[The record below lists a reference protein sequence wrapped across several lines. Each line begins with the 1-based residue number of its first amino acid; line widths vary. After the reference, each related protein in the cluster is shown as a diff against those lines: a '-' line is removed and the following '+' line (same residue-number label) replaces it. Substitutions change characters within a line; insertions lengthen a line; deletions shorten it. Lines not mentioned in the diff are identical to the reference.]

1 VLNFIVCVD
10 RFVMDNSCDIRTD
23 KHYFSIPF
31 NMKVK
36 PTNTYKHLRVSYI
49 INIVNLLRAHVSTIL
64 VAILREVS
72 CKGHITKIART
83 SAEM

>member
-1 VLNFIVCVD
+1 
-10 RFVMDNSCDIRTD
+10 
-23 KHYFSIPF
+23 
-31 NMKVK
+31 MKVK

-49 INIVNLLRAHVSTIL
+49 INIVNILHAHVSITV

-72 CKGHITKIART
+72 YKGYVAKLART